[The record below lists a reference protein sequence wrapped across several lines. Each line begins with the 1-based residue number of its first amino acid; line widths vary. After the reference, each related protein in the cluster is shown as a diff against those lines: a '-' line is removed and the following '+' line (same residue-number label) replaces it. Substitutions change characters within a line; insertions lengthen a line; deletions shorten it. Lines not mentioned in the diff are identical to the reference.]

1 MILYC
6 VFRVVMISY
15 LVIFQRRLRS
25 LEREVD
31 TTPMSVLTQNL
42 IEEKNQEIDHLNQQ
56 LDRIRFEMAA
66 LKSGEALRELVQRE
80 REREREREMKK
91 LNVFR
96 FLEVE

>member
-6 VFRVVMISY
+6 VLRVVMISY

-66 LKSGEALRELVQRE
+66 LKSGEAHGKVVEKE
-80 REREREREMKK
+80 REGDKK
-91 LNVFR
+91 IQMYLDFQS
-96 FLEVE
+96 